1 MKVPRAEG
9 WLPYALAAGGGFAVC
24 LAIAQATGRRE
35 AWDAGEYFSL
45 GIPLMCAIVF
55 ALAWHRPQRPWR
67 WTLAMAAGQ
76 AAALALGGGSLSLWP
91 LAVIAMTVVSVP
103 QFVTGLIAARLSLR
117 RAQAGDDRH

>member
-1 MKVPRAEG
+1 MKAPRGAG

-24 LAIAQATGRRE
+24 FAIAQATGRRE

-55 ALAWHRPQRPWR
+55 ALAWHWPQHAWR

-76 AAALALGGGSLSLWP
+76 ATALALGGGSLSLWP
-91 LAVIAMTVVSVP
+91 LAVIAMTVVSIP
-103 QFVTGLIAARLSLR
+103 QFVTGLVAARLSPR
-117 RAQAGDDRH
+117 RVQPGDGQG

>member
-1 MKVPRAEG
+1 MNNSRDAG

-55 ALAWHRPQRPWR
+55 ALAWFWPRNSWR
-67 WTLAMAAGQ
+67 WTLAMAVGQ
-76 AAALALGGGSLSLWP
+76 ATALAAGGGSLSLWP
-91 LAVIAMTVVSVP
+91 LAIIAMTVVSVP
-103 QFVTGLIAARLSLR
+103 QFIAGLIAARLSPR
-117 RAQAGDDRH
+117 RVRVEDGPG

>member
-1 MKVPRAEG
+1 MSGPRAEG

-35 AWDAGEYFSL
+35 AWDAGEYFSI

-55 ALAWHRPQRPWR
+55 ALGWHWPRHAWR

-76 AAALALGGGSLSLWP
+76 ATALALGGGSLSLWP
-91 LAVIAMTVVSVP
+91 LAIIAMTVVSVP
-103 QFVTGLIAARLSLR
+103 QFIAGQIAARLSSR
-117 RAQAGDDRH
+117 RAQAADESH